1 MGRAKTLLRGTFL
14 VVGVYMLVAQ
24 LMGWPA
30 LHWSLLMIL
39 AALFFGWKASQV
51 RNDAQRLRM
60 LWKEASPE
68 SRRQMRNLTLI
79 AMAIAAL
86 FTAWAVAQP

>member
-1 MGRAKTLLRGTFL
+1 
-14 VVGVYMLVAQ
+14 
-24 LMGWPA
+24 
-30 LHWSLLMIL
+30 MIL
-39 AALFFGWKASQV
+39 AALVFGWKTGQV